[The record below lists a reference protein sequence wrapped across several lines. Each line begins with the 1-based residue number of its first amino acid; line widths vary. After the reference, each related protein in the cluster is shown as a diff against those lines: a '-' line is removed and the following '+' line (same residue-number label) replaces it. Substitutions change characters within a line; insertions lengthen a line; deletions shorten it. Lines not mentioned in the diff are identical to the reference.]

1 MANQH
6 TDMDVLADYY
16 LLQGDGGNGHQAV
29 CSDPCTL
36 AVYVQ
41 PGHGIGSF
49 LAGLFR
55 AVEPVAI

>member
-1 MANQH
+1 
-6 TDMDVLADYY
+6 MDVLADYY